1 MPKTK
6 LHIAPLGSMDE
17 IPFGLLELA
26 DPSRTRI
33 KSYLKKDTCHIA
45 RLHSKIVGVVVLK
58 KIDSSTVEIKNIA
71 IKESEQGKGYGK
83 SLLKYADQIT
93 RKLGCEKII
102 VGTGNSSIE
111 QLALYQKEGFEL
123 KNIIKDFFL
132 ENYPDPI
139 FENKIQCKNMII
151 LEKDL
156 TV

>member
-1 MPKTK
+1 
-6 LHIAPLGSMDE
+6 MDE